1 MTIRFWAIAGASL
14 ATLAIAACA
23 KSPAPAASVTPATA
37 PTTEMST
44 IAPAAPSLNAA
55 ALLAPDGRL
64 PNDAAD
70 DAARK
75 PGEVLQ
81 FAGIA
86 AGQTV
91 FEMEAGGGY
100 YTELLSK
107 AVGTSGHVTMQAP
120 KEFESFYKK
129 GLEPRLKDNRLANVT
144 VSWSPFDKLD
154 AKDGTVDVATWFL
167 GPHELYFKQ
176 PGFPKGLGDPVK
188 VYTEVYRILKP
199 GGYFVVMDHAAAVGA
214 KPEESGDKLHRIDP
228 AQVRAGLTKA
238 GFKIEEEST
247 LLANPGDPH
256 TVAAIDPS
264 MHFKTDQFL
273 FRAVKAK

>member
-1 MTIRFWAIAGASL
+1 MTTRFCALAGASL
-14 ATLAIAACA
+14 AMLAISACA
-23 KSPAPAASVTPATA
+23 PAPAPTAATTPAAT
-37 PTTEMST
+37 PTTAT
-44 IAPAAPSLNAA
+44 PTTAPSLNTA

-64 PNDAAD
+64 PNDATD

-75 PGEVLQ
+75 PAEVLA

-86 AGQTV
+86 TGQTV

-107 AVGTSGHVTMQAP
+107 AVGSGGHVTMQAP
-120 KEFESFYKK
+120 MEFESFYKK
-129 GLEPRLKDNRLANVT
+129 GLEARLKDNRLANVT

-176 PGFPKGLGDPVK
+176 PGFPKGLGEPVK
-188 VYTEVYRILKP
+188 VYTEVFRILKP
-199 GGYFVVMDHAAAVGA
+199 GGYFVVMDHVAVAGA

-228 AQVRAGLTKA
+228 AQLRAGLTKA

-247 LLANPGDPH
+247 LLANPADAH

-273 FRAVKAK
+273 FRAVKPK